1 MNTENKQQKQ
11 LTCASENVSTKE
23 KRTKVFTKI
32 GLALIGLTDK
42 IKAKFGY
49 GAAIITAITAAGITL
64 GVWWM
69 NDFNG
74 SYLDAVITCID
85 HLLNTI
91 ANGE

>member
-1 MNTENKQQKQ
+1 MNTENKQQEQ
-11 LTCASENVSTKE
+11 FTCTPKNVSTKE
-23 KRTKVFTKI
+23 KCTKAFTKI
-32 GLALIGLTDK
+32 GLSLIGLTDK

-49 GAAIITAITAAGITL
+49 GAAIITAIIPAGIAV

-74 SYLDAVITCID
+74 SYLDAVITCIE
-85 HLLNTI
+85 HLLNII

>member
-1 MNTENKQQKQ
+1 MNTENKQQEQITYEPKK
-11 LTCASENVSTKE
+11 VSTKE
-23 KRTKVFTKI
+23 KCTKAFTKI
-32 GLALIGLTDK
+32 GLSLIGLTDK

-49 GAAIITAITAAGITL
+49 GAAIITAITAAGIAL

-74 SYLDAVITCID
+74 SYLDAVITCIE

>member
-1 MNTENKQQKQ
+1 MNTENKQQEQ
-11 LTCASENVSTKE
+11 ITCASDNVSTKE
-23 KRTKVFTKI
+23 KRTKIFTKI
-32 GLALIGLTDK
+32 GLCLIGLTDK

-74 SYLDAVITCID
+74 SYLDAVITCIE

>member
-1 MNTENKQQKQ
+1 MNTENKQQEQ
-11 LTCASENVSTKE
+11 LTCASKNVSTKE
-23 KRTKVFTKI
+23 KCTKAFTKI
-32 GLALIGLTDK
+32 GLSLIGLTDK

-49 GAAIITAITAAGITL
+49 GAAIITAIIAAGITL

-74 SYLDAVITCID
+74 SYLDAVITCIE
-85 HLLNTI
+85 HLLNII

>member
-1 MNTENKQQKQ
+1 MNTENKQEQFN
-11 LTCASENVSTKE
+11 CAPKNVSTKE
-23 KRTKVFTKI
+23 KCTKAFTKI
-32 GLALIGLTDK
+32 GLSLVGLTDK

-49 GAAIITAITAAGITL
+49 GAAIITAITAAGIAL

-74 SYLDAVITCID
+74 SYLDAVITCIE

-91 ANGE
+91 ATGE